1 MMILPYSQEPYSL
14 SSSDTTS
21 LSLGNMEVASAIV
34 QADNSCSI
42 RKGTIIPRLSPKRS
56 AKVLRPFS
64 IQLLSAEY
72 GYIAISNISYIYE
85 LETTKSSAVRSYLY
99 SLVDELVWLEEQK
112 ESLADGLLGELE
124 QLKTYLEL
132 V

>member
-1 MMILPYSQEPYSL
+1 
-14 SSSDTTS
+14 
-21 LSLGNMEVASAIV
+21 MEVASAII
-34 QADNSCSI
+34 QANNSYSI
-42 RKGTIIPRLSPKRS
+42 RKGIIIPRLSAKRR

-72 GYIAISNISYIYE
+72 GYIAISNISYVYE
-85 LETTKSSAVRSYLY
+85 LEATKSSAVRSYLY

-112 ESLADGLLGELE
+112 ESLADGLLAELE

>member
-34 QADNSCSI
+34 QTDNSCSI
-42 RKGTIIPRLSPKRS
+42 RKGTLIPRGSSKRS

-72 GYIAISNISYIYE
+72 GYVAISSISYIYE
-85 LETTKSSAVRSYLY
+85 LEATKSSAVRSYLY

-112 ESLADGLLGELE
+112 ESLADGLLAELE